1 EATVTE
7 IREQV
12 AGSEKAPG
20 MLVRPKLDVDT
31 AKDWWKQRVDLPQA
45 AAKPQA
51 APLVGTVMP
60 RKSGESAVPDL
71 VDDGRNTDVHSIVE
85 ADEPPK
91 TIAME
96 VPVVADDE
104 GPKTLAMDAVD
115 LKALG
120 LDPASSSGSMP
131 VATADDDD
139 SSGGN
144 GTSNGNGDKPEGKRK
159 K

>member
-1 EATVTE
+1 MTIT
-7 IREQV
+7 
-12 AGSEKAPG
+12 
-20 MLVRPKLDVDT
+20 LT
-31 AKDWWKQRVDLPQA
+31 AIA
-45 AAKPQA
+45 CITA
-51 APLVGTVMP
+51 
-60 RKSGESAVPDL
+60 
-71 VDDGRNTDVHSIVE
+71 
-85 ADEPPK
+85 K

-144 GTSNGNGDKPEGKRK
+144 GVSNGNGDKPEGKRK
-159 K
+159 KRRRR